1 MITHIIVAL
10 LVLINLQMLGS
21 SRLGGLIRAVA
32 MEALLMGI
40 LTLVIHTGQFA
51 WFEWVVIGATI
62 TVKSVLLPLLIK
74 RALSNTVVRRD
85 VEPLVGYSLSL
96 FFGLIFVGIS
106 ALAVLKMP
114 MPPIHTSP
122 LVIMVGMLTVCTGL
136 FLIITRTK
144 AITQT
149 IGYLVLE
156 NGIYALGIAVAA
168 ESPFIVE
175 LGILLDVFVGVFV
188 MGIMIENINR
198 EFDNIDTN
206 QLTSLKD

>member
-32 MEALLMGI
+32 VEALLMGL
-40 LTLVIHTGQFA
+40 LTLVIHTGQFT
-51 WFEWVVIGATI
+51 WFEWVVIAATI
-62 TVKSVLLPLLIK
+62 TVKSVLLPLLLK
-74 RALSNTVVRRD
+74 RALRNTVVRRD
-85 VEPLVGYSLSL
+85 VEPLVGYSFSL
-96 FFGLIFVGIS
+96 FFGLLFVGIS
-106 ALAVLKMP
+106 ALAVLKLP
-114 MPPIHTSP
+114 MPPLHTSP
-122 LVIMVGMLTVCTGL
+122 LVIMAGMLTVCTGL

>member
-32 MEALLMGI
+32 VEALLMGL
-40 LTLVIHTGQFA
+40 LTLVIHTGQFT
-51 WFEWVVIGATI
+51 WFEWVVIAATI
-62 TVKSVLLPLLIK
+62 TVKSVLLPLLLK
-74 RALSNTVVRRD
+74 RALRNTVVRRD

-96 FFGLIFVGIS
+96 FFGLLFVGIS

-114 MPPIHTSP
+114 MPPLHTSP
-122 LVIMVGMLTVCTGL
+122 LVIMAGMLTVCTGL

-168 ESPFIVE
+168 ENPFIVE

>member
-32 MEALLMGI
+32 LEALLMGF
-40 LTLVIHTGQFA
+40 LTLVIHTGQFT
-51 WFEWVVIGATI
+51 WYEWVVIGSTI
-62 TVKSVLLPLLIK
+62 TVKSVLLPLLLK
-74 RALSNTVVRRD
+74 RALHETVVRRD

-96 FFGLIFVGIS
+96 FFGLLFVGIS
-106 ALAVLKMP
+106 ALAVVKMP

-122 LVIMVGMLTVCTGL
+122 LVIMAGMLTVCTGL

-156 NGIYALGIAVAA
+156 NGIYALGIALAA

-198 EFDNIDTN
+198 EFDNIDTT

>member
-32 MEALLMGI
+32 VEALLMGL
-40 LTLVIHTGQFA
+40 LTLVIHTGQFT
-51 WFEWVVIGATI
+51 WFEWVVIAATI
-62 TVKSVLLPLLIK
+62 TVKSVLLPLLLK
-74 RALSNTVVRRD
+74 RALRNTVVRRD
-85 VEPLVGYSLSL
+85 VEPLVGYSFSL
-96 FFGLIFVGIS
+96 FFGLLFVGIS

-114 MPPIHTSP
+114 MPPLHTSP
-122 LVIMVGMLTVCTGL
+122 LVIMAGMLTVCTGL

>member
-32 MEALLMGI
+32 LEALLMGF
-40 LTLVIHTGQFA
+40 LTLVIHTGQFT
-51 WFEWVVIGATI
+51 WYEWVVIGSTI
-62 TVKSVLLPLLIK
+62 TVKSVLLPLLLK
-74 RALSNTVVRRD
+74 RALHETVVRRD

-96 FFGLIFVGIS
+96 FFGLLFVGIS
-106 ALAVLKMP
+106 ALAVVKMP

-122 LVIMVGMLTVCTGL
+122 LVIMAGMLTVCTGL

-156 NGIYALGIAVAA
+156 NGIYALGIALAA

-175 LGILLDVFVGVFV
+175 LGFLLDVFVGVFV

-198 EFDNIDTN
+198 EFDNIDTT
-206 QLTSLKD
+206 QLISLKD

>member
-32 MEALLMGI
+32 VEALFMGL
-40 LTLVIHTGQFA
+40 LTLAIHTGRFA
-51 WFEWVVIGATI
+51 WFEWVVIGASI
-62 TVKSVLLPLLIK
+62 TVKSILLPLLLK
-74 RALSNTVVRRD
+74 RALRNTVVRRD

-96 FFGLIFVGIS
+96 FFGLLFVGIS
-106 ALAVLKMP
+106 ALAVFTMP
-114 MPPIHTSP
+114 MPPLHTSP